1 MFKPETKAKIKMK
14 VDKAWNAVKPWI
26 IPITLA
32 STVAAAWDG
41 YSNSR
46 RNEREL
52 RELREYAVK
61 IDHGGGNVCDR
72 LDKRISALEAKNA
85 ELLNEAME
93 VTEGKETAV

>member
-14 VDKAWNAVKPWI
+14 ADRIWNAIKPWV

-52 RELREYAVK
+52 RELREYAAK
-61 IDHGGGNVCDR
+61 IDHGGGNLCHR
-72 LDKRISALEAKNA
+72 LEERISALEEKND
-85 ELLNEAME
+85 ELLKEAMD
-93 VTEGKETAV
+93 VTEGKETAA